1 MLHVIALAVLP
12 ALILIYYT
20 YQQDKLQREPV
31 KNIVKA
37 FFYGWLSVFA
47 SLLISMPLMWMG
59 AFPQEITSFWGAVRT
74 AFLGAAIPEE
84 TAKLFCLWLFL
95 RKCRD
100 FDERMDG
107 IVYAVCVGMG
117 FAAFENIEYLFAAG
131 SDWITTGIGR
141 SLTAIP
147 GHFGFAVIMGYYY
160 SLNWFDK
167 YRAPGAGI
175 KMWLYPVLAHGIYDT
190 IAMQS
195 AVTPEMSGI
204 FSALTSS
211 IKPIDLSFSTNIR
224 ANNGKLEL
232 CNFDINSKNI
242 AYDALPIINKF
253 NPLSY
258 GINVGKNAKGTL
270 DVQNVNI
277 KDNKIQL
284 NGYLVI
290 SKNE

>member
-12 ALILIYYT
+12 AIILIYYT

-31 KNIVKA
+31 GNIVKA
-37 FFYGWLSVFA
+37 FFYGWGSVFA
-47 SLLISMPLMWMG
+47 SLLISMPLMRMG

-117 FAAFENIEYLFAAG
+117 FAAFENIEYLFASG

-160 SLNWFDK
+160 SLNWFDR

-204 FSALTSS
+204 ISIVILLFCFWGMKLARRKMSTHLLADSYSAAG
-211 IKPIDLSFSTNIR
+211 ID
-224 ANNGKLEL
+224 E
-232 CNFDINSKNI
+232 
-242 AYDALPIINKF
+242 
-253 NPLSY
+253 
-258 GINVGKNAKGTL
+258 
-270 DVQNVNI
+270 Q
-277 KDNKIQL
+277 
-284 NGYLVI
+284 
-290 SKNE
+290 